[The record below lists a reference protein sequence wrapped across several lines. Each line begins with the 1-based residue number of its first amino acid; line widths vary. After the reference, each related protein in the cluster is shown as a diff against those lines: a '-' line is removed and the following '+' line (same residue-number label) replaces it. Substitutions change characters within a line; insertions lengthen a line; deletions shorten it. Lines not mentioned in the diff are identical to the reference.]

1 MGRGISTALAVII
14 AGCTL
19 GAASAGATEVSSTPL
34 AALPNAAQKLTAYGG
49 YVVFSQRD
57 PDGKWSLMSWHAGSI
72 KALDVPAR
80 SIPFD
85 AEAGPGARGTP
96 TVVFS
101 KCAKDPPP
109 ARDDGGA
116 VAVLEAE
123 WSRSVGCRVYE
134 LSLPA
139 GVPKLVAG
147 IRPPRGA
154 SDATPAIWNGD
165 IAFARHVGGLRSTR
179 IYLWHHSTGALTQLG
194 GGPTSCPITNSS
206 SPEPACSKEERVAS
220 TWVESIS
227 LDPAGVTYEWFA
239 TIPRK
244 PVGAFLEPEIRLDPL
259 ADGRQDAPTKS
270 ISSNFFRGTCGGGTN
285 RSPNM
290 AGGVVLYDITIFE
303 CEHGP
308 NALFNRLDWY
318 LSVNQNREA
327 TPSGRGVIVA
337 LAWDRGTAYWIRDV
351 LPPEANCQAER
362 SCEQLDRQTED
373 ECEPG
378 FAACGPL
385 VFEGVRGCAPE
396 EGTCT
401 LMRATDLKPR

>member
-19 GAASAGATEVSSTPL
+19 GAASAGATGVSSTPL
-34 AALPNAAQKLTAYGG
+34 AALPSAAQKLTAYDG

-57 PDGKWSLMSWHAGSI
+57 TDGSWSLMSWHAGSI
-72 KALDVPAR
+72 KGFDVPAR

-85 AEAGPGARGTP
+85 AEAGPGANGAP

-101 KCAKDPPP
+101 KCAEDPPP
-109 ARDDGGA
+109 ARDDDGA
-116 VAVLEAE
+116 AAAALEAE
-123 WSRSVGCRVYE
+123 WSRSVGCRIYE

-139 GVPKLVAG
+139 GVPRPVAG
-147 IRPPRGA
+147 IRPPKGA

-165 IAFARHVGGLRSTR
+165 IAFARHVSGLRSTR

-194 GGPTSCPITNSS
+194 GGPASCPIANSS

-227 LDPAGVTYEWFA
+227 LDPAGATYEWFA
-239 TIPRK
+239 TIPGK
-244 PVGAFLEPEIRLDPL
+244 AAGAFLEPEIRLDPL
-259 ADGRQDAPTKS
+259 ADGRQDAPTKA
-270 ISSNFFRGTCGGGTN
+270 ISTNFFRGTCGGGTVH
-285 RSPNM
+285 SPNM
-290 AGGVVLYDITIFE
+290 VGDEVLYDTTIFE

-308 NALFNRLDWY
+308 NALFNRLNWY
-318 LSVNQNREA
+318 LGENRTGEA
-327 TPSGRGVIVA
+327 SPSGRGVVVA
-337 LAWDRGTAYWIRDV
+337 LAWDRRTAYWIRDV
-351 LPPEANCQAER
+351 PPPEASCQAGR
-362 SCEQLDRQTED
+362 SCEQLEGAA
-373 ECEPG
+373 CEAG

-385 VFEGVRGCAPE
+385 VFERVGGCAPD

-401 LMRATDLKPR
+401 LMRATDLKRR